1 MANEAGDPEAR
12 DAGGPRPREASD
24 AGDGGA
30 APGLLIELELSSAL
44 LVAAVGGLCV
54 AMFAVLRSSP
64 GTVTRVGI
72 GVVVAVALNPV
83 VSRLVRRGMNRAV
96 AVAVVATSLVL
107 GFAAVLTLLAPQ
119 AISQA
124 RDFSDEL
131 PSTVQELYSWPVVG
145 ARLERADAATKVE
158 RWVEELPARLDDATL
173 SSLTE
178 TVLGGAL
185 ATVIVV
191 VTALVVLL
199 DGSSLVRRL
208 GAMIDPGR
216 RGSAQRI
223 GQIVYRTFGSYF
235 AGSLFVA
242 VLNGLVVL
250 TAGLVLG
257 VPLAPLA
264 GVWSALTNLI
274 PQVGGFLGGSFFVLL
289 ALTKSPLTAVLAAA
303 IFLGYQQLENNVIQP
318 AVIGT
323 AVNLTPP
330 TTMLAALIGGAAAGV
345 PGALVATPLL
355 GAMKALYLE
364 SRGHPMP
371 ESNPSLLRRV
381 RDRHRDPDRA

>member
-1 MANEAGDPEAR
+1 VANDAGDPHER
-12 DAGGPRPREASD
+12 SD
-24 AGDGGA
+24 AGA
-30 APGLLIELELSSAL
+30 QTSGLVLELELSSAL

-54 AMFAVLRSSP
+54 AIFAVLRSSP

-72 GVVVAVALNPV
+72 GVVLAVALNPV

-96 AVAVVATSLVL
+96 AVAVVATSLTLV
-107 GFAAVLTLLAPQ
+107 FAAVLTLLAPQ

-124 RDFSDEL
+124 REFSQEL
-131 PSTVQELYSWPVVG
+131 PSTVQEMYSWPVVG
-145 ARLERADAATKVE
+145 ARLERADAAAKVE
-158 RWVEELPARLDDATL
+158 KWVDELPTRLDDATL
-173 SSLTE
+173 SSLAE

-185 ATVIVV
+185 ATVIIV

-199 DGSSLVRRL
+199 DGSSLVKRLTAMVDPERREN
-208 GAMIDPGR
+208 
-216 RGSAQRI
+216 AQRI
-223 GQIVYRTFGSYF
+223 GRIVYRTFGSYF

-242 VLNGLVVL
+242 VLNGLVIL
-250 TAGLVLG
+250 TAGLILG

-289 ALTKSPLTAVLAAA
+289 ALTKSPVTALLAAA

-364 SRGHPMP
+364 SRGHPLP
-371 ESNPSLLRRV
+371 ERNPSVLHRV
-381 RDRHRDPDRA
+381 RARHREPEGA

>member
-1 MANEAGDPEAR
+1 MPNEAGDP
-12 DAGGPRPREASD
+12 REGSE
-24 AGDGGA
+24 AGDGVQTS
-30 APGLLIELELSSAL
+30 GLLLELELSSAL
-44 LVAAVGGLCV
+44 LVAAAGGLCV
-54 AMFAVLRSSP
+54 ALFAVLRASP

-72 GVVVAVALNPV
+72 GVVLAVALNPV
-83 VSRLVRRGMNRAV
+83 VSRLVRRGMNRAA
-96 AVAVVATSLVL
+96 AVAVVATSLVVV
-107 GFAAVLTLLAPQ
+107 FAAVLTLLAPQ

-124 RDFSDEL
+124 REFSQEL
-131 PSTVQELYSWPVVG
+131 PSTVQEMYSWPVVG
-145 ARLERADAATKVE
+145 ARLERADAADRVE
-158 RWVEELPARLDDATL
+158 AWVEELPARLDDATL
-173 SSLTE
+173 SSLAE
-178 TVLGGAL
+178 SVLGGAL

-199 DGSSLVRRL
+199 DGSSLVKRVSAMVEPERRE
-208 GAMIDPGR
+208 
-216 RGSAQRI
+216 SAQRI
-223 GQIVYRTFGSYF
+223 GHIVYRTFGSYF

-250 TAGLVLG
+250 TAGLALG

-264 GVWSALTNLI
+264 AVWAALTNLI

-289 ALTKSPLTAVLAAA
+289 ALTKSPLTALLAAA

-364 SRGHPMP
+364 SRGHPLP

-381 RDRHRDPDRA
+381 RDRHREPD